1 MSELTESVSRMI
13 REFEKLPGIGKKSAE
28 RIAYHLLKLDKQE
41 ALALANSITAV
52 KENVRYCK
60 HCYNLAEDT
69 LSAAVHKPNDD
80 ALSDAVHK
88 SNDGALSDTAHKS
101 NGGVLCEICKDPRR
115 NQSLLCVVEQPQDL
129 IMLEQT
135 RRYEGLYHVLL
146 GRLSPLDRI
155 TPDQLTI
162 AALIERVK
170 SGTFDEIVM
179 GTNPTVDGDSTAYY
193 IIGQLELL
201 PNKPKITR
209 LARGITTGSDLQF
222 ANKEMLADALSERQ
236 EMR

>member
-28 RIAYHLLKLDKQE
+28 RIAYHLLKLNKQE

-69 LSAAVHKPNDD
+69 LS
-80 ALSDAVHK
+80 DAVHK
-88 SNDGALSDTAHKS
+88 SDDGTLSDTAHKS

-115 NQSLLCVVEQPQDL
+115 NQSIICVVEQPQDL

-135 RRYEGLYHVLL
+135 GRYEGLYHVLL
-146 GRLSPLDRI
+146 GRLAPLDKI

-162 AALIERVK
+162 AALIERVQ
-170 SGTFDEIVM
+170 SGTVNEIVM
-179 GTNPTVDGDSTAYY
+179 GTNPTVDGDATAFY
-193 IIGQLELL
+193 IIGQLDTL
-201 PNKPKITR
+201 PNKPKVTR

>member
-1 MSELTESVSRMI
+1 MTELTESVSRMI

-28 RIAYHLLKLDKQE
+28 RIVYHLLKVDQSE
-41 ALALANSITAV
+41 ALALADSIKAV

-60 HCYNLAEDT
+60 HCFNLAVEE
-69 LSAAVHKPNDD
+69 
-80 ALSDAVHK
+80 
-88 SNDGALSDTAHKS
+88 
-101 NGGVLCEICKDPRR
+101 LCEICRNPRR
-115 NQSLLCVVEQPQDL
+115 NQTLLCVVEQPQDL

-135 RRYEGLYHVLL
+135 GQYEGLYHVLL
-146 GRLSPLDRI
+146 GRLAPLDKI

-162 AALIERVK
+162 AALIQRVQ
-170 SGTFDEIVM
+170 SGAFSEIVM
-179 GTNPTVDGDSTAYY
+179 GTNPTVEGDATAYY
-193 IIGQLELL
+193 IISQLESL

-209 LARGITTGSDLQF
+209 LARGIVTGSHLQF